1 MIVIADTTPLNY
13 LILLILI
20 DLTRILSA
28 LFAQIIIPQA
38 VFHEL
43 HAPQAPDTVRDW
55 ITHPP
60 SWISVQQVQRQ
71 DSTLAHLDPG
81 EREVLTL
88 GQELQADLLL
98 LDERLGRQEAST
110 RGFPIAGTLGLL
122 DRAGARHLI
131 DVPTAVSRLRQTNF
145 RVAPRL
151 LNALLDRYTP

>member
-13 LILLILI
+13 LILI
-20 DLTRILSA
+20 DLPGLLSA
-28 LFAQIIIPQA
+28 LFERVIIPQA
-38 VFHEL
+38 VLHEL
-43 HAPQAPDTVRDW
+43 QAQQAPDKVRDW

-60 SWISVQQVQRQ
+60 SWLSVQQVRQ
-71 DSTLAHLDPG
+71 QDGTLAHLDPG

-88 GQELQADLLL
+88 AQELQADLLL
-98 LDERLGRQEAST
+98 LDERLGRQEART
-110 RGFPIAGTLGLL
+110 RGFSIAGTLGLL
-122 DRAGARHLI
+122 DRAGPLQLI